1 MTKEQSVKDKSMLS
15 DKSKIPP
22 YNIASTDETLYEIS
36 KLKEVI
42 NDNILRMVKES
53 SIDCEIHS
61 KTNTKEKLKC
71 FKTPDNSGIT
81 YTPDI
86 SNEESDKIFKA
97 NIDNAA
103 KQKTTK

>member
-1 MTKEQSVKDKSMLS
+1 
-15 DKSKIPP
+15 
-22 YNIASTDETLYEIS
+22 
-36 KLKEVI
+36 
-42 NDNILRMVKES
+42 MVKES

-71 FKTPDNSGIT
+71 VKTPDNSGIT

-97 NIDNAA
+97 NVDNAA